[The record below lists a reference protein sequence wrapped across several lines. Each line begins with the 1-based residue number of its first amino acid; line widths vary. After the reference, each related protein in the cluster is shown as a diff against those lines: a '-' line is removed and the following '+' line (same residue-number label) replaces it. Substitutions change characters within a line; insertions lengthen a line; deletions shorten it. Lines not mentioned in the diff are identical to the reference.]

1 MADAYQATAEAEH
14 VASKQSPVSHLRKFK
29 QSSAIKSQAAR
40 IIAGY
45 CGTMTNCFL
54 FFSALFALSQ
64 LSLQQGTPK
73 PFNDLG
79 KLMMVSVHNTV
90 RGDATDQS
98 NVQCLTNWDST
109 LESYA
114 QGLANSCNRTAPA
127 NPPYGLA
134 YSSEISEA
142 IITPQSFVET
152 LGNSFS
158 LFYDP
163 TTNQC
168 DPADKTDCDTGRQ
181 IVWYQGDKVGCGRA
195 NCTGRDFVVCAYT
208 FQSSLQTRPYS
219 RDPLGPCANCPSDKT
234 VCTARLCCIPDSDSS
249 STPSTSV
256 TSCGEKPAN
265 LVNLVRFWSDAL
277 TQNYLVTSQSEI
289 SALSAQSRTSNLGAV
304 GKIPLQT
311 STACP
316 YLTPIYKLYA
326 ASATSNYYMID
337 SSLRQQRLTEG
348 YTDQGVIGYAV
359 PAQHLCNASVA
370 IYEFYS
376 PGNGIVQVA
385 PSTAPGALA
394 GATPVSFSEAEKINL
409 FFNSDQVKC
418 NIPFGIRGH
427 CKFQWDASLEKYAQ
441 TMANSCS
448 SIKMAESSAMKNFS
462 NLFYRNYDCRANISE
477 ENLLKNHNQDVEIFW
492 SEVEKLGCGRSICE
506 NGISIVCAYLT
517 ANNNSIMHVSLE
529 MNKKN
534 FQKET
539 MCNSTASSS
548 TLDNSLTTSHL
559 HYLDKPLGSCGSVL
573 NNLVNLHRF
582 WSDRRTQNYLV
593 TNPAEIERLRKR
605 KKMIDLGIIGKLAF
619 GPSLACP
626 YLLPVYRLFAR
637 RATSNYYMVNR
648 DLMKRRLQ
656 EGYVLK
662 EIIGYAVSAQHLCGA
677 SMPMYEF
684 YAKNSGIIQVE
695 PATAIGALD
704 GMFGNLSWQGIPN
717 PFVGA
722 EQAEL
727 VTYHNLYRAD
737 FTAQNSECFRGW
749 QNKFARIAQQLANT
763 CQRVRPDNITYGISF
778 SNITTTEVSPI
789 NFVQDV
795 WQDFQ
800 NIYTY
805 NDDKCSTAD
814 NERCINGKQM
824 FWYQAEYLGCGRAKC
839 GDSDFGVCVY
849 TYKANFHHRP
859 FLYYPGSGPCI
870 FCSSKKSSC
879 ITNLCCKPLVAG
891 AKGSSGFD
899 SCGSQPSELI
909 PLVRLYNQPMSR
921 NVLDTADYRILLWQI
936 TSGTSDLGIIG
947 KVAKFNDESC
957 PFLKPIY
964 QLYSFHFNSNY
975 YVIDKNLLKQRIA
988 DGWVPQGKI
997 GYAVN
1002 GENVCNATIPVY
1014 EFFNSRYGILQV
1026 QNTTDIS
1033 DLLARRKYPEYI
1045 WHGISFWIWEGGI
1058 AQ

>member
-114 QGLANSCNRTAPA
+114 QNLANSCNRTAPA
-127 NPPYGLA
+127 NSPYGLA

-181 IVWYQGDKVGCGRA
+181 IVWYQGDKVGCGKA
-195 NCTGRDFVVCAYT
+195 NCTGRDFVELFAN
-208 FQSSLQTRPYS
+208 SSIQQRSIGTMCKLSIRQNT
-219 RDPLGPCANCPSDKT
+219 
-234 VCTARLCCIPDSDSS
+234 
-249 STPSTSV
+249 
-256 TSCGEKPAN
+256 N

-304 GKIPLQT
+304 GKIPVQT

-376 PGNGIVQVA
+376 PGNG
-385 PSTAPGALA
+385 
-394 GATPVSFSEAEKINL
+394 ATPVSFSEAEKIDL

-418 NIPFGIRGH
+418 NIPHGIRGH

-448 SIKMAESSAMKNFS
+448 NIKMTESSAMKNFS
-462 NLFYRNYDCRANISE
+462 NLFCRNYDCNANISE

-637 RATSNYYMVNR
+637 RATSNYYMINR

-704 GMFGNLSWQGIPN
+704 GIPN

-814 NERCINGKQM
+814 NER
-824 FWYQAEYLGCGRAKC
+824 
-839 GDSDFGVCVY
+839 
-849 TYKANFHHRP
+849 ANFHHRP

-879 ITNLCCKPLVAG
+879 ITNLCCKVRSFLFSKTTSLLLQVPKVLVV
-891 AKGSSGFD
+891 
-899 SCGSQPSELI
+899 LI
-909 PLVRLYNQPMSR
+909 LAVHNRPMSR

-975 YVIDKNLLKQRIA
+975 YQRIA

-1014 EFFNSRYGILQV
+1014 EFFNRRYGILQV

-1045 WHGISFWIWEGGI
+1045 WHGISFWIWEGVTLPNDVHL
-1058 AQ
+1058 

>member
-1 MADAYQATAEAEH
+1 MKILLHKMLKSSSSAYMKHRQCPNHICAFKLY
-14 VASKQSPVSHLRKFK
+14 VPSRRKLYVDKSRKQWQTHIRQQLKRNTLLWI
-29 QSSAIKSQAAR
+29 AIKSQAAR

-394 GATPVSFSEAEKINL
+394 GQYT
-409 FFNSDQVKC
+409 
-418 NIPFGIRGH
+418 
-427 CKFQWDASLEKYAQ
+427 
-441 TMANSCS
+441 
-448 SIKMAESSAMKNFS
+448 
-462 NLFYRNYDCRANISE
+462 
-477 ENLLKNHNQDVEIFW
+477 
-492 SEVEKLGCGRSICE
+492 KL
-506 NGISIVCAYLT
+506 
-517 ANNNSIMHVSLE
+517 
-529 MNKKN
+529 
-534 FQKET
+534 
-539 MCNSTASSS
+539 
-548 TLDNSLTTSHL
+548 D
-559 HYLDKPLGSCGSVL
+559 
-573 NNLVNLHRF
+573 
-582 WSDRRTQNYLV
+582 
-593 TNPAEIERLRKR
+593 
-605 KKMIDLGIIGKLAF
+605 
-619 GPSLACP
+619 
-626 YLLPVYRLFAR
+626 
-637 RATSNYYMVNR
+637 
-648 DLMKRRLQ
+648 
-656 EGYVLK
+656 
-662 EIIGYAVSAQHLCGA
+662 
-677 SMPMYEF
+677 
-684 YAKNSGIIQVE
+684 
-695 PATAIGALD
+695 
-704 GMFGNLSWQGIPN
+704 
-717 PFVGA
+717 
-722 EQAEL
+722 
-727 VTYHNLYRAD
+727 
-737 FTAQNSECFRGW
+737 
-749 QNKFARIAQQLANT
+749 
-763 CQRVRPDNITYGISF
+763 
-778 SNITTTEVSPI
+778 
-789 NFVQDV
+789 
-795 WQDFQ
+795 
-800 NIYTY
+800 
-805 NDDKCSTAD
+805 
-814 NERCINGKQM
+814 
-824 FWYQAEYLGCGRAKC
+824 YQ
-839 GDSDFGVCVY
+839 
-849 TYKANFHHRP
+849 
-859 FLYYPGSGPCI
+859 
-870 FCSSKKSSC
+870 
-879 ITNLCCKPLVAG
+879 
-891 AKGSSGFD
+891 
-899 SCGSQPSELI
+899 
-909 PLVRLYNQPMSR
+909 
-921 NVLDTADYRILLWQI
+921 
-936 TSGTSDLGIIG
+936 
-947 KVAKFNDESC
+947 
-957 PFLKPIY
+957 
-964 QLYSFHFNSNY
+964 
-975 YVIDKNLLKQRIA
+975 
-988 DGWVPQGKI
+988 
-997 GYAVN
+997 
-1002 GENVCNATIPVY
+1002 
-1014 EFFNSRYGILQV
+1014 
-1026 QNTTDIS
+1026 
-1033 DLLARRKYPEYI
+1033 
-1045 WHGISFWIWEGGI
+1045 GISFWIWE
-1058 AQ
+1058 